1 MTSHKAEN
9 SITDQE
15 CDSAEVGERQ
25 RSSCAR
31 ASRSQVKEPSQ
42 GAKRQGVK
50 LRSQASRS
58 QVKEPSRGAKSP
70 GYVSAR
76 LHVAAKD
83 QL

>member
-31 ASRSQVKEPSQ
+31 VSGGRVKEPSH
-42 GAKRQGVK
+42 
-50 LRSQASRS
+50 LD
-58 QVKEPSRGAKSP
+58 
-70 GYVSAR
+70 VSVLSCMLLLKTDGDYESNAR
-76 LHVAAKD
+76 IV
-83 QL
+83 QQ

>member
-31 ASRSQVKEPSQ
+31 VSRSRVKESSQGAKSRSQVEEPSH
-42 GAKRQGVK
+42 
-50 LRSQASRS
+50 LD
-58 QVKEPSRGAKSP
+58 
-70 GYVSAR
+70 VSVLSCMLLLKTDGDYESNAR
-76 LHVAAKD
+76 IV
-83 QL
+83 QQ

>member
-31 ASRSQVKEPSQ
+31 VSGGQVKEPSH
-42 GAKRQGVK
+42 
-50 LRSQASRS
+50 LD
-58 QVKEPSRGAKSP
+58 
-70 GYVSAR
+70 VSVLSCMLLLKTNGDYESNAR
-76 LHVAAKD
+76 IV
-83 QL
+83 QP

>member
-31 ASRSQVKEPSQ
+31 VSRSQVKEQ
-42 GAKRQGVK
+42 
-50 LRSQASRS
+50 
-58 QVKEPSRGAKSP
+58 SRGAKSP
-70 GYVSAR
+70 GCVSAR
-76 LHVAAKD
+76 LHVASKD